1 MVIDRYVVINSLRL
15 VRRPKW
21 AELRDSLVPT
31 RKGGEVEG
39 GGNKREFRGQDWKIE
54 LTIHRW
60 T

>member
-31 RKGGEVEG
+31 RKGGKVEG
-39 GGNKREFRGQDWKIE
+39 GGNKREFRG
-54 LTIHRW
+54 
-60 T
+60 